1 MIIILYHI
9 IMEKYYW
16 DLACVYL
23 GDSSTA
29 EFPIVITQDDR
40 CLLLLLLLL
49 LLVLAGTVSGVFV
62 NHCNTTQ
69 WNVAARLA

>member
-1 MIIILYHI
+1 MIQQKITEVIRRLQAQL
-9 IMEKYYW
+9 E
-16 DLACVYL
+16 
-23 GDSSTA
+23 S
-29 EFPIVITQDDR
+29 PIVITQNDR

-69 WNVAARLA
+69 WNVAANLA